1 LKVTKALT
9 IGIAAVAFAAP
20 AAAATALLMVFGAFI
35 AFVFGLGVAQALPP
49 GPPPACNPGWHYDP
63 VVIHCQPDADN
74 PAWQPQQ
81 GPVLWCYW
89 CHGPYN

>member
-35 AFVFGLGVAQALPP
+35 AFVFGLGVAHVPGSTTGLQPGLAL
-49 GPPPACNPGWHYDP
+49 
-63 VVIHCQPDADN
+63 
-74 PAWQPQQ
+74 
-81 GPVLWCYW
+81 
-89 CHGPYN
+89 